1 MTLLTFYNVII
12 TPRKCLTN
20 TDTRKQSCQRVHLS
34 PRAKELTIIIII
46 GTSLIPPAI
55 TVCNKILFNYLLNH
69 EDTIFRNYKDGF
81 QTSKKCAQ
89 QKIYSYF
96 IFFLKAELNNCSKLH
111 FLISFKTIV
120 LNCLTWKK
128 PKERRESMPSTGSA
142 SLQIKKC

>member
-1 MTLLTFYNVII
+1 MTTNMLIFYNVII

-34 PRAKELTIIIII
+34 PRAKELTNIII

-55 TVCNKILFNYLLNH
+55 TVCNKVLFNYLLSH

-89 QKIYSYF
+89 QKIYSYL
-96 IFFLKAELNNCSKLH
+96 IFFLNAELNNCFKLH
-111 FLISFKTIV
+111 LLKSN
-120 LNCLTWKK
+120 L
-128 PKERRESMPSTGSA
+128 R
-142 SLQIKKC
+142 Q

>member
-1 MTLLTFYNVII
+1 MLIFYNVII

-34 PRAKELTIIIII
+34 PRAKELTIIII

-55 TVCNKILFNYLLNH
+55 TVCNKVLFNYLLSH